1 MNHPRSLLCASP
13 GPGAGPA
20 TGVST
25 VSAQQVRPG
34 PFVPKP
40 GWRGWLV
47 AGGWLPLWCFLCS
60 LHAGD
65 FPFGAQTLAVPDGY
79 VIEQVAA
86 PPVVD
91 RPVNMAFDEAG
102 ALYVTDSS
110 GANERP
116 VQQLGN
122 PTHRVLRLVDRDLDG
137 RFESHTVFA
146 DKLAFPEGAMWL
158 DGSLYVAAPPVIWKF
173 TDADGDGV
181 AEKREVWFDGGT
193 VTGCANDLH
202 GPYAGPDGY
211 VYWCKGAFAEQR
223 HQLVNAGDFVT
234 RASHVFRAR
243 PDGSGREVVLTGG
256 MDNPVGLAFSPTGE
270 RFLSGTFFVKP
281 GDGLRDG
288 ILHGVY
294 GGVWGKEHGVLDG
307 HVRTG
312 ELMPVMSH
320 LGPAAATGLAMLR
333 GEAFGMKGALLCAQF
348 NLRKVSAHKLSP
360 AGGTFRSTDSD
371 LLVSNNPDFH
381 PTDVLEDADGSV
393 LVADTGGWYKI
404 CCPTSK
410 ELKPEVLGA
419 IYRISKKG
427 APQLPDPRGL
437 RLEWDA
443 VSIPQLVVRL
453 YDPRPE
459 VASRALRMLVR
470 RDAVAELSKVLSGE
484 DPAGARV
491 NALWALIRIG
501 SDGAKAAIR
510 AALADGNAE
519 VRAVAI
525 YGAGLLRDAGAA
537 KPLRGLL
544 GSGVPQHARG
554 AAEALGR
561 LRDKGAVEDL
571 VRNAPAERFGFH
583 ASAYALYEIGD
594 AEALS
599 KLSGGSVSGS
609 GAAGADVLRT
619 ALAMLAVP
627 RAPSVPA
634 LPLVQASA
642 NVDPALRQVQ
652 LARLHELLALVKK
665 GDAQRGAEIFRGT
678 KANCALCHAVAGVGG
693 ALGPDLTKAGAI
705 RTATDLLEAI
715 LYPSA
720 SYVRSYEP
728 VTVLLR
734 SGEEHYGI
742 VRDDAS
748 DALRLAT
755 GPATELRLK
764 RSEISGLTEG
774 LMSLMPPGF
783 DGVLSPGELVD
794 LVAYLQALK

>member
-1 MNHPRSLLCASP
+1 MNVPRSILCAS
-13 GPGAGPA
+13 
-20 TGVST
+20 TEIGVRIGGS
-25 VSAQQVRPG
+25 VLSASQIRSVNLLSHLGRWKRAAA
-34 PFVPKP
+34 VV
-40 GWRGWLV
+40 L
-47 AGGWLPLWCFLCS
+47 LPVWCCASS
-60 LHAGD
+60 LLAEDYH
-65 FPFGAQTLAVPDGY
+65 FGTQTFTVPDGY
-79 VIEQVAA
+79 VVEQVAA
-86 PPVVD
+86 APVVD
-91 RPVNMAFDEAG
+91 RPINMAFDEAG

-122 PTHRVLRLVDRDLDG
+122 PTHRVLRLVDADRDG

-146 DKLAFPEGAMWL
+146 DKLPFPEGTMWL

-173 TDADGDGV
+173 TDTNGDGV
-181 AEKREVWFDGGT
+181 ADKKEVWFDGGT

-223 HQLVNAGDFVT
+223 HQLDNAGDFVT

-256 MDNPVGLAFSPTGE
+256 MDNPVGLAFSATGE

-320 LGPAAATGLAMLR
+320 LGPAAAAGLEMLR
-333 GEAFGMKGALLCAQF
+333 GDAAGMKGALLCAQF
-348 NLRKVSAHKLSP
+348 NLRKVSAHRLSA
-360 AGGTFRSTDSD
+360 AGATFRSADSD
-371 LLVSNNPDFH
+371 FLVSGDPDFH
-381 PTDVLEDADGSV
+381 PTDVVEDADGSV

-427 APQLPDPRGL
+427 AQRQADPRGL
-437 RLEWDA
+437 LLEWGA
-443 VSIPQLVVRL
+443 LSVPQLVARL
-453 YDPRPE
+453 SDPRQE
-459 VASRALRMLVR
+459 VASRALRMLAR
-470 RDAVAELSKVLSGE
+470 RDAVSELSQVLSGE
-484 DPAGARV
+484 ASAGVRS

-501 SDGAKAAIR
+501 SEAAKRAIR
-510 AALADGNAE
+510 PALGDSDE
-519 VRAVAI
+519 AVKACAI
-525 YGAGLLRDAGAA
+525 YGAGLLRDGGAVEA
-537 KPLRGLL
+537 LRGLL
-544 GSGVPQHARG
+544 GSGTPQHARG

-561 LRDKGAVEDL
+561 LHDKGAIPAL
-571 VRNAPAERFGFH
+571 VRHAPVERFGFH
-583 ASAYALYEIGD
+583 SSAYALYEIGEG
-594 AEALS
+594 EALS
-599 KLSGGSVSGS
+599 KLSGGSVP
-609 GAAGADVLRT
+609 GAAGPNVVRT
-619 ALAMLAVP
+619 ALAMLA
-627 RAPSVPA
+627 APKALSVPA
-634 LPLVQASA
+634 LPLVQASV

-652 LARLHELLALVKK
+652 LARLHELLAFVKK

-678 KANCALCHAVAGVGG
+678 KANCALCHAVAGAGG
-693 ALGPDLTKAGAI
+693 VLGPDLTKAGAI
-705 RTATDLLEAI
+705 RTATDLMEAI

-728 VTVLLR
+728 VMVRLK

-742 VRDDAS
+742 LRDEAS
-748 DALRLAT
+748 EVVRLAT
-755 GPATELRLK
+755 GPATEVRLK

-774 LMSLMPPGF
+774 MMSLMPPGF
-783 DGVLSPGELVD
+783 DGVLAPGELAD
-794 LVAYLQALK
+794 LVAYLQVLR